1 MKLLKLRNTGLILA
15 VLLAFTSV
23 CNAQQGEAIVN
34 QDNEITRLLELKKD
48 INSDENSSS
57 RYKIQIYS
65 GRRASAEKADS
76 DFRHSNGQWSSKV
89 VYETPNYKTWVGSF
103 RSRLEAD
110 RALLRVK
117 RKFPNAFIF
126 KPKKKKDN

>member
-1 MKLLKLRNTGLILA
+1 MTRLKLNHSNL
-15 VLLAFTSV
+15 LLAFLLVFTGF
-23 CNAQQGEAIVN
+23 CYAQQGDVSVN
-34 QDNEITRLLELKKD
+34 QDHEITKLLDLKKE

-65 GRRASAEKADS
+65 GRRANAEKAES
-76 DFRHSNGQWSSKV
+76 DFRYSYDQWSSKV
-89 VYETPNYKTWVGSF
+89 VYETPNYKTWIGSF

-110 RALLRVK
+110 RALLKIK